1 MADIFVSGTNHEPQ
15 GQEKKK
21 ELGETENITKRKMR
35 KEKGKVRTDD
45 EREQRENRHRPR
57 QTEKEQKQGLRKEWE
72 MRKT

>member
-15 GQEKKK
+15 GQEKK

-57 QTEKEQKQGLRKEWE
+57 QTEREQKQGLRKEWE
-72 MRKT
+72 MRKTW

>member
-35 KEKGKVRTDD
+35 KERKRRGK
-45 EREQRENRHRPR
+45 
-57 QTEKEQKQGLRKEWE
+57 
-72 MRKT
+72 